1 MRKRIAIVGSSAEGL
16 ELIPPLEANPEVEV
30 AALVVS
36 DLDSGLE
43 TLRDAFPELAAQYAE
58 RLTTD
63 LEAALALPGL
73 AAVVDAEATARQRSR
88 FERERDLQVTT
99 PALARLLYAFGPVD
113 AFTKTDLL
121 HALREI
127 LDSYDLALDRRGLL
141 SRVLQVAVAATGADR
156 GSLMLWDDDERSLQ
170 LEVAMGIEEELHE
183 KIRMRSG
190 EGIAGRVF
198 ALGRP
203 ILLHGK
209 ADQRRYDI
217 IRERDDVESA
227 ISAPLVYAGEVLG
240 VLNLSHARDRDV
252 FDEEDLDFVE
262 QLARLDARLI
272 ARAEEFHG
280 LRRESEALRAESEVH
295 RILSADS
302 PLADRLR
309 ALCRELAQEA
319 GGVARLYL
327 HDPDLEALVL
337 QAASTS
343 ANPFGPRE
351 RIGFGEGV
359 VGLVGENR
367 REAVL
372 RGANGGR
379 AMALI
384 ALPLCRADEL
394 LGVVTLEG
402 DSGSQGI
409 ELERLRSAVAAAA
422 NDLADHVRGARLER
436 ASQRQTQLT
445 EIVAR
450 LATHTDRDELCAAAA
465 EEATLLL
472 EAQDAV
478 LRLRD
483 EASGRFRIV
492 AWSGVGAWRE
502 ASLAQLEKSLAAD
515 CIRARGPLRVPNL
528 GAQGGPGAA
537 VDAAMVLPL
546 ARDGKAVG
554 SLSVLGKVPEEPL
567 LGECF
572 DGEDEK
578 LLAQLGN
585 HLLMALADL
594 DHRRERTGGH
604 RPDPATGLAGAGR
617 FRERLDEEL
626 ARSSGRGHALVL
638 FSLQLR
644 GLDALA
650 DEGRGD
656 DGEALAAQI
665 ADALRGSLREFD
677 VVSRQGP
684 DQFSALVPEPD
695 GAIPEI
701 ATALG
706 RAVRET
712 LDAHPDTGGGIDFS
726 LGYAVFPENGD
737 DAESLL
743 TRAAEARIDA
753 L

>member
-1 MRKRIAIVGSSAEGL
+1 LRKRIAIVGSSEEGL
-16 ELIPPLEANPEVEV
+16 ELIPPLEANPEVEI
-30 AALVVS
+30 AALVVG
-36 DLDSGLE
+36 DLESSLAM
-43 TLRDAFPELAAQYAE
+43 LRESFPELAPQYAD

-63 LEAALALPGL
+63 LEAVLALPGL
-73 AAVVDAEATARQRSR
+73 AAVVDADASQAQRIR
-88 FERERDLQVTT
+88 FEREGGLQITT

-113 AFTKTDLL
+113 AFTKSDLL

-156 GSLMLWDDDERSLQ
+156 GSLMLWRSERRELQ
-170 LEVAMGIEEELHE
+170 LEVAMGIEAELHE
-183 KIRMRSG
+183 KIRLRSG

-203 ILLHGK
+203 ILLNGK
-209 ADQRRYDI
+209 ADQHRYDI
-217 IRERDDVESA
+217 TRERDDVESA
-227 ISAPLVYAGEVLG
+227 ISAPLLYGGEVLG

-280 LRRESEALRAESEVH
+280 LRLESEALRAESEVH
-295 RILSADS
+295 RILSADA

-309 ALCRELAQEA
+309 ALCRDLAREA

-327 HDPDLEALVL
+327 HDPDLEGLVL
-337 QAASTS
+337 QASSTS

-359 VGLVGENR
+359 VGSVASSR

-372 RGANGGR
+372 RGANGE
-379 AMALI
+379 ASMALI
-384 ALPLCRADEL
+384 ALPLCRDEEL

-402 DSGSQGI
+402 GNGERAVDPA
-409 ELERLRSAVAAAA
+409 RLRSAVAAVA
-422 NDLADHVRGARLER
+422 NDLADHIRGARLER
-436 ASQRQTQLT
+436 ASRRQIQLT

-450 LATHTDRDELCAAAA
+450 LATHDDRDELCSAAA

-483 EASGRFRIV
+483 EGSGRFRIV

-502 ASLAQLEKSLAAD
+502 ASLAKLEKSLAAD
-515 CIRARGPLRVPNL
+515 CIRARGGLRVPNL

-546 ARDGKAVG
+546 IRDGRPIG

-572 DGEDEK
+572 DTEDEQ
-578 LLAQLGN
+578 LLAQLGQ
-585 HLLMALADL
+585 HLLTALADL
-594 DHRRERTGGH
+594 SDRRARAGEMRQ
-604 RPDPATGLAGAGR
+604 DASTGLPGAAV
-617 FRERLDEEL
+617 FRERLNAEL
-626 ARSSGRGHALVL
+626 ARSSGRGHSLVL

-644 GLDALA
+644 GLDALS

-656 DGEALAAQI
+656 EAERVAAQI
-665 ADALRGSLREFD
+665 AGALRTALREFD
-677 VVSRQGP
+677 VVARRGP
-684 DQFSALVPEPD
+684 NHFDALVPEPD

-706 RAVRET
+706 RAVRSA
-712 LDAHPDTGGGIDFS
+712 LDEHPDATGGIDFS
-726 LGYAVFPENGD
+726 LGYAVYPDNGG
-737 DAESLL
+737 DAEELL
-743 TRAAEARIDA
+743 ALASEARIDA
-753 L
+753 I

>member
-1 MRKRIAIVGSSAEGL
+1 MRKRIAIVGSSEEGL
-16 ELIPPLEANPEVEV
+16 ELIPPLEANPEVEI
-30 AALVVS
+30 AALVVD
-36 DLDSGLE
+36 DLERGLA
-43 TLRDAFPELAAQYAE
+43 TLRESFPELAGRYAE

-73 AAVVDAEATARQRSR
+73 AAVVDAEANLAQRLR
-88 FERERDLQVTT
+88 FEREAGLQITT

-113 AFTKTDLL
+113 AFTKSDLL

-156 GSLMLWDDDERSLQ
+156 GSLMLWRPDARELQ

-183 KIRMRSG
+183 KIRLRSG

-198 ALGRP
+198 ALARP
-203 ILLHGK
+203 ILLNGK

-217 IRERDDVESA
+217 TRERDDVESA
-227 ISAPLVYAGEVLG
+227 ISAPLLYSGEVLG

-295 RILSADS
+295 RILSADA

-309 ALCRELAQEA
+309 ALCRDLAREA

-327 HDPDLEALVL
+327 HDPDLEGLVL
-337 QAASTS
+337 QASSTS

-359 VGLVGENR
+359 VGAVARNR

-372 RGANGGR
+372 RGADG
-379 AMALI
+379 AASMALI
-384 ALPLCRADEL
+384 ALPLCRGEEL

-402 DSGSQGI
+402 GPGDHDVDLG
-409 ELERLRSAVAAAA
+409 RLRSAVDAVAH
-422 NDLADHVRGARLER
+422 DLADHIRGARLER
-436 ASQRQTQLT
+436 ASRRQTQLT

-450 LATHTDRDELCAAAA
+450 LATHDDRDELCSAAA

-483 EASGRFRIV
+483 ESSGRFRIV

-502 ASLAQLEKSLAAD
+502 ASLAKLEKSLAAD
-515 CIRARGPLRVPNL
+515 CIRARGGLRVPNL
-528 GAQGGPGAA
+528 GSQDGPGAA

-546 ARDGKAVG
+546 IRDGRAIG

-572 DGEDEK
+572 DAEDEQ
-578 LLAQLGN
+578 LLAQFGQHFLT
-585 HLLMALADL
+585 AFADL
-594 DHRRERTGGH
+594 GERRRGSPV
-604 RPDPATGLAGAGR
+604 RQDAATGLPGAAA
-617 FRERLDEEL
+617 FRERLDAEL
-626 ARSSGRGHALVL
+626 ARSGRRGHPLVL

-656 DGEALAAQI
+656 EAERVAAQI
-665 ADALRGSLREFD
+665 AGALRGSLREFD
-677 VVSRQGP
+677 VVGRRGP
-684 DQFSALVPEPD
+684 NHFDALVPEPD

-706 RAVRET
+706 RAVRSA
-712 LDAHPDTGGGIDFS
+712 LDEHPDATSGIDFS
-726 LGYAVFPENGD
+726 LGYAVYPENG
-737 DAESLL
+737 AEAEALL
-743 TRAAEARIDA
+743 TRASEARIDA
-753 L
+753 I